1 MSDEASDT
9 ESVGSTQKE
18 LDENY
23 RCCCGKLHITTVTYI
38 ITFVSTFFIVSNLM
52 MKLAGYSETAW
63 DWELLF
69 LVVDSIASVSL
80 FYGVYSKKP
89 AFIQPF
95 VVLSII
101 TTSFLIL
108 LATSMASAALDP
120 NSYSG
125 QDLELEMHK
134 RLSDAA
140 HQLSLQFKSVV
151 SLVAS
156 VCFFFVLLSAMAHC
170 WYVYVAVKCAK
181 YFRELKC
188 IEDAIR
194 PDEISVQ
201 SQ

>member
-1 MSDEASDT
+1 MS
-9 ESVGSTQKE
+9 STSSELNYIAK
-18 LDENY
+18 LDEQY

-38 ITFVSTFFIVSNLM
+38 ITFVSTFFIVSNFM
-52 MKLAGYSETAW
+52 MKLSGYSETAW

-80 FYGVYSKKP
+80 FYGVFVQKP

-95 VVLSII
+95 VVLSIV

-156 VCFFFVLLSAMAHC
+156 VCFVFVLLSAMAHC
-170 WYVYVAVKCAK
+170 WYVYVAVKCAQ
-181 YFRELKC
+181 YFRQLKKL
-188 IEDAIR
+188 DDVVS
-194 PDEISVQ
+194 PDSVLAK
-201 SQ
+201 ST